1 MSGSE
6 ESLRGGKKQSPT
18 EQDEQENFSR
28 QEPKGWGFRF
38 RRKVMLSTFGA
49 VAFGMI
55 LTAVSFIQVD
65 VSATRDLIQDNL
77 HTQAESMAH
86 NLKPALIFDDPKSAN
101 ADLMRLRDQPNI
113 KRAAVFKIVSTGDR
127 QKERMELFASFDREK
142 NSGSFPKISQTFG
155 NSWNTSGDALLL
167 DKSSAWAIRPI
178 KGETNHLQ
186 SIGTIFI
193 ERNLDDLQARFRKY
207 AVIAF
212 AIAAGGIMVTMMGA
226 IWFQG
231 FLTRPILEL
240 SDAAQ
245 RVITKKDYSTRAEK
259 HSTDELGDLT
269 DVFNDML
276 STVDEANQ
284 VLQRSHEQMEEEVEK
299 RTIELTQANKR
310 LMEEAEKRE
319 KARTELLDL
328 HRRLQMQEKLA
339 AVGQVSAN
347 VAHELRNP
355 LSAIR
360 QSLYYLDGKFP
371 PSEKV
376 QQHLKL
382 IKEELALSERIISSL
397 LEMSRERKLRKEN
410 LDLEKMLNQ
419 VSGYCRLKE
428 NIVLKTEMDETPFQ
442 VFADPTLLRHVFI
455 NLINNAQQAMLE
467 GGEIKIRGYRDF
479 DEKTVIEISDTG
491 RGISKT
497 DLPKVFDSL
506 YTTKIDGT
514 GLGLTLCRN
523 IMQRHDGKVEI
534 QSSPNA
540 GTTVTLSLPRQET
553 DEPSKK
559 SIILKDDP
567 KFAFDRN

>member
-1 MSGSE
+1 
-6 ESLRGGKKQSPT
+6 
-18 EQDEQENFSR
+18 
-28 QEPKGWGFRF
+28 
-38 RRKVMLSTFGA
+38 
-49 VAFGMI
+49 
-55 LTAVSFIQVD
+55 
-65 VSATRDLIQDNL
+65 
-77 HTQAESMAH
+77 
-86 NLKPALIFDDPKSAN
+86 
-101 ADLMRLRDQPNI
+101 
-113 KRAAVFKIVSTGDR
+113 
-127 QKERMELFASFDREK
+127 
-142 NSGSFPKISQTFG
+142 
-155 NSWNTSGDALLL
+155 
-167 DKSSAWAIRPI
+167 
-178 KGETNHLQ
+178 
-186 SIGTIFI
+186 
-193 ERNLDDLQARFRKY
+193 
-207 AVIAF
+207 
-212 AIAAGGIMVTMMGA
+212 
-226 IWFQG
+226 
-231 FLTRPILEL
+231 
-240 SDAAQ
+240 
-245 RVITKKDYSTRAEK
+245 
-259 HSTDELGDLT
+259 
-269 DVFNDML
+269 
-276 STVDEANQ
+276 
-284 VLQRSHEQMEEEVEK
+284 
-299 RTIELTQANKR
+299 
-310 LMEEAEKRE
+310 
-319 KARTELLDL
+319 
-328 HRRLQMQEKLA
+328 MQEKLA

-371 PSEKV
+371 QSEKV

-397 LEMSRERKLRKEN
+397 LEMSRERKLKKEN

-455 NLINNAQQAMLE
+455 NLINNAQQAMPE
-467 GGEIKIRGYRDF
+467 GGEIKIRGFRDL

-491 RGISKT
+491 RGIRKT

-523 IMQRHDGKVEI
+523 IMQRHEGKVEI

>member
-1 MSGSE
+1 MTDRR
-6 ESLRGGKKQSPT
+6 ESLRGEIPESPEGQAGPKGFRKQ
-18 EQDEQENFSR
+18 EHR
-28 QEPKGWGFRF
+28 GWGFRF
-38 RRKVMLSTFGA
+38 RRKVMLSTFAA

-86 NLKPALIFDDPKSAN
+86 NLKPALIFDDSSSAN
-101 ADLMRLRDQPNI
+101 EDLMRLRDQPNI
-113 KRAAVFKIVSTGDR
+113 KRAAVFKIVSTGDQ
-127 QKERMELFASFDREK
+127 QKERMELFASFEREE

-155 NSWNTSGDALLL
+155 NSWNTSGDSLLW

-178 KGETNHLQ
+178 KGETDHLEN
-186 SIGTIFI
+186 IGAIFI
-193 ERNLDDLQARFRKY
+193 ERNLDDLQVRFRKY
-207 AVIAF
+207 ATIAF
-212 AIAAGGIMVTMMGA
+212 AIAAGGIFVTMMGA

-240 SDAAQ
+240 SNAAQ

-276 STVDEANQ
+276 STVDDANK
-284 VLQRSHEQMEEEVEK
+284 VLRRSHEQMEEEVEK

-310 LMEEAEKRE
+310 LTEEAEKRE

-328 HRRLQMQEKLA
+328 HRRLQMQEKLS

-360 QSLYYLDGKFP
+360 QSLYYLDRKLP
-371 PSEKV
+371 ESEKV
-376 QQHLKL
+376 QEHLKL
-382 IKEELALSERIISSL
+382 MKEELALSERIISSL
-397 LEMSRERKLRKEN
+397 LEMSRERKLKKEK
-410 LDLEKMLNQ
+410 LDLEAMLYQ
-419 VSGYCRLKE
+419 VASYCRLKG
-428 NIVLKTEMDETPFQ
+428 NITLKVKMDESPFQ

-455 NLINNAQQAMLE
+455 NLINNAQQAMPR
-467 GGEIKIRGYRDF
+467 GGEIKISGYYDS
-479 DEKTVIEISDTG
+479 DEKIVIEISDTG
-491 RGISKT
+491 SGISKS

-534 QSSPNA
+534 QSSNKV
-540 GTTVTLSLPRQET
+540 GTTVTLSLPSQGLAKPTRESTLLQ
-553 DEPSKK
+553 
-559 SIILKDDP
+559 DDSN
-567 KFAFDRN
+567 FAFDRN